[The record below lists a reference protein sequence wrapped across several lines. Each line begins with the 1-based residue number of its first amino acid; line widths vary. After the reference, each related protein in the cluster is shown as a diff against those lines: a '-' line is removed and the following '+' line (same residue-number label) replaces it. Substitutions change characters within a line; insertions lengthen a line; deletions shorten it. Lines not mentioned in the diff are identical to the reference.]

1 MSPMSPMEV
10 LAEETRVEMALAEHG
25 PGVFL
30 LAGED
35 GNADRIITR
44 VRQAVRASGWPPEA
58 VASLTRRMR
67 SGDYNNLLRL
77 AMLVQHPE
85 AYDLECMKAELEE
98 RLEALRDE
106 TRPAEE
112 D

>member
-1 MSPMSPMEV
+1 
-10 LAEETRVEMALAEHG
+10 
-25 PGVFL
+25 
-30 LAGED
+30 
-35 GNADRIITR
+35 
-44 VRQAVRASGWPPEA
+44 
-58 VASLTRRMR
+58 MR